1 MEVRDIKMAFYYD
14 EVNEEGEIVARKV
27 RLLPTTP
34 PLTPGHRWVPWEPTL
49 GEEKQIKRER
59 INRDRTYQCVATIA
73 AEVNGVS
80 YNWQADERSQQMIL
94 ASIVLASVGVVD
106 VPAVW
111 RTEDNINVPVT
122 LQDLKNIARAM
133 FLQTNNAFLKSW
145 TLKAM
150 LEQATSISEVESI
163 QW

>member
-1 MEVRDIKMAFYYD
+1 MAFYY
-14 EVNEEGEIVARKV
+14 NEINAEGEIVAHKV

-34 PLTPGHRWVPWEPTL
+34 PLTPGHQWVPWEPTL
-49 GEEKQIKRER
+49 GEEKQIKKEK
-59 INRDRTYQCVATIA
+59 INRDRVYQCIYSIT
-73 AEVNGVS
+73 AEVNGIS

-106 VPAVW
+106 VPTVW
-111 RTEDNINVPVT
+111 RTEDNINVQVT
-122 LQDLKNIARAM
+122 LQDLKNIAKAM

-150 LEQATSISEVESI
+150 LEQATSILELEQV